1 MADEEKPE
9 AQAAPATPS
18 KRGKLPLILSAVVLL
33 AGAGAGAWYLGVF
46 RGDAEELH
54 GEAGAAVE
62 EEHGDAHAKTDDG
75 HGGAG
80 GAKAPGPIKPF
91 EPFIANL
98 ADDGGKRYLKATF
111 QVEFLGDHVPA
122 ELDAR
127 LPQVRDLLLTLLT
140 SKTFEEVRT
149 PDGKQQLREE
159 IINRVNQVLERDAV
173 KAVYFTEFIVQ

>member
-9 AQAAPATPS
+9 GESPVAPK
-18 KRGKLPLILSAVVLL
+18 KRSKLPLIASAVLLL

-46 RGDAEELH
+46 RGESEELH

-62 EEHGDAHAKTDDG
+62 RAHGEAHAKADDG
-75 HGGAG
+75 HGG

-98 ADDGGKRYLKATF
+98 ADEGGKRYLKATF